1 LSLRSD
7 NLDSVGEL
15 YTKDDF
21 WQLAVAIEAPPA
33 SLSVFAELED
43 HCEPGLLGKTSLEL
57 TMRWRTVANE
67 LSMVVVV
74 RGCFQCLAGK
84 S

>member
-1 LSLRSD
+1 MIFGNLLWPLRRH
-7 NLDSVGEL
+7 
-15 YTKDDF
+15 
-21 WQLAVAIEAPPA
+21 QL

-43 HCEPGLLGKTSLEL
+43 HGEPGLLGKTSLEL